1 MKGREKRNIATVP
14 VPKLQLAMEMEF
26 LEKVIK

>member
-1 MKGREKRNIATVP
+1 MKGREKRNIATIP
-14 VPKLQLAMEMEF
+14 IPRLQLAMEAEF